1 MYEQFNIDN
10 SYCDKN
16 NSNYYNNNSYDN
28 DNNNDNYNTKNDNNN
43 NNLNNNNKKNCN
55 NNNKNNNYN
64 KINIKKSYINSNI
77 PGKAVDMWS
86 VGVITYILLGGYPP
100 FHDDNQKELF
110 R

>member
-1 MYEQFNIDN
+1 MIFCLFSCVDTFHGKYEQFNIDN

-16 NSNYYNNNSYDN
+16 NSNYYNNNSYSN
-28 DNNNDNYNTKNDNNN
+28 NDNNN
-43 NNLNNNNKKNCN
+43 NYNNNNN
-55 NNNKNNNYN
+55 NNNNDNNNYN
-64 KINIKKSYINSNI
+64 KNNIKNSYIKSNI

>member
-1 MYEQFNIDN
+1 MYEKFNIDN
-10 SYCDKN
+10 SYCD
-16 NSNYYNNNSYDN
+16 SN
-28 DNNNDNYNTKNDNNN
+28 DNNNDNDNDNDNDNNNNYNNNNNNNNDNNN
-43 NNLNNNNKKNCN
+43 NNNNKNCN
-55 NNNKNNNYN
+55 NNNNNKNYN
-64 KINIKKSYINSNI
+64 KKKFKNSYINSNI